1 VSPATRRPLLAPGP
15 RAPWAHWGI
24 GLGFFA
30 LYLGWG
36 LAFHLKS
43 PRLFYYLD
51 EAFDADI
58 PSRIMDLTRPQGP
71 HLRAQFHPLFVLLL
85 NPLGFALRAG
95 LRGLGVEASGRVA
108 AIALSAAAGGAGVA
122 LFSVLLRGLGVASLR
137 VVLWSLVFGLSAS
150 ELFFGSLPESWI
162 FSGLSLLVLFALG
175 TRPRPPRDGLIAAG
189 TTAFGMAVTNL
200 AAAGLVRACW
210 LVSEGRVGR
219 LVGGL
224 ARYLSLVLLATA
236 LLSALQSVLYPGA
249 SPFYR
254 ADPLAREDR
263 QSFVGTFE
271 PAALAERAG
280 DVLSHLFFFNLTAP
294 RLLVTETGTPRTTV
308 DFPDPSLA
316 ALRPE
321 GAVHAVLWT
330 VLLLLAGRG
339 LVRVREPL
347 PLALLLWLALQA
359 ALHLVFG
366 TSLFLYS
373 CQWTFALAALAAVGT
388 DRLGPARA
396 LDLSL
401 LALVGLQALANT
413 SFLLEVLRVFAEP
426 R

>member
-1 VSPATRRPLLAPGP
+1 V
-15 RAPWAHWGI
+15 PWGL

-36 LAFHLKS
+36 LAFHLRS

-51 EAFDADI
+51 QAFDADV

-85 NPLGFALRAG
+85 NPIGFALRAG

-122 LFSVLLRGLGVASLR
+122 VFSVLLRGLGLAALR
-137 VVLWSLVFGLSAS
+137 VVLWSLIFGLSAS
-150 ELFFGSLPESWI
+150 ELAFGSLPESWI
-162 FSGLSLLVLFALG
+162 FSGLSLLVLFACG

-189 TTAFGMAVTNL
+189 IAAFGMAVTNL
-200 AAAGLVRACW
+200 AAAALVRARW
-210 LVSEGRVGR
+210 LVSEGRPGR
-219 LVGGL
+219 FVGGL
-224 ARYLSLVLLATA
+224 GRYLLIVLLATA
-236 LLSALQSVLYPGA
+236 LLSALQSAVYPGG

-263 QSFVGTFE
+263 QSFVQTFE
-271 PAALAERAG
+271 PAVIAGRAG
-280 DVLSHLFFFNLTAP
+280 DVLAHLLFFNLTAP
-294 RLLVTETGTPRTTV
+294 RLLVTETGTPRTSV

-330 VLLLLAGRG
+330 ALLFLAGRG
-339 LVRVREPL
+339 LVRLREPL
-347 PLALLLWLALQA
+347 PLALFLWLALQA

-373 CQWTFALAALAAVGT
+373 CQWTFAVVALAAVGT
-388 DRLGPARA
+388 ERIGPARA
-396 LDLSL
+396 LEASL
-401 LALVGLQALANT
+401 LALAALQALANAA
-413 SFLLEVLRVFAEP
+413 FLLEVLRVFAEP

>member
-1 VSPATRRPLLAPGP
+1 MQWGLA
-15 RAPWAHWGI
+15 
-24 GLGFFA
+24 LGFFA

-36 LAFHLKS
+36 LAFHLRS

-85 NPLGFALRAG
+85 NPIGVALRAG
-95 LRGLGVEASGRVA
+95 LRGLGVEASGRAA
-108 AIALSAAAGGAGVA
+108 AIALSAAAGGGGVA
-122 LFSVLLRGLGVASLR
+122 VFSVLLRGLGLASLR

-150 ELFFGSLPESWI
+150 QFVFGSLPESWI

-175 TRPRPPRDGLIAAG
+175 TRPRPPRDGLVVAG
-189 TTAFGMAVTNL
+189 TAAFGMAVTNL
-200 AAAGLVRACW
+200 AAAVLVRARW
-210 LVSEGRVGR
+210 LVSESRVGR

-224 ARYLSLVLLATA
+224 ARYLLLVLLATA
-236 LLSALQSVLYPGA
+236 LLSALQSVVYPGA

-263 QSFVGTFE
+263 QSFVRNFE
-271 PAALAERAG
+271 LAERTG
-280 DVLSHLFFFNLTAP
+280 DLLAHLFFFDLTAP

-330 VLLLLAGRG
+330 ALLFLAGWG
-339 LVRVREPL
+339 LLRMREPL

-359 ALHLVFG
+359 ALHLAFG

-373 CQWTFALAALAAVGT
+373 CQWTFAVVALVAVGT
-388 DRLGPARA
+388 DRLSPPRA
-396 LDLSL
+396 LDASL

-413 SFLLEVLRVFAEP
+413 AFLLEILRVFAEP

>member
-1 VSPATRRPLLAPGP
+1 VQWGLA
-15 RAPWAHWGI
+15 
-24 GLGFFA
+24 LGFFA
-30 LYLGWG
+30 LYVGWG
-36 LAFHLKS
+36 LAFHLRS

-71 HLRAQFHPLFVLLL
+71 HLRTQFHPLFVLLL
-85 NPLGFALRAG
+85 NPLGFAVRAG
-95 LRGLGVEASGRVA
+95 LRLLGVEASGRVA
-108 AIALSAAAGGAGVA
+108 AIALCAAAGGGGVA
-122 LFSVLLRGLGVASLR
+122 IFSVLLRGLGLASLR

-150 ELFFGSLPESWI
+150 QFVFGSLPESWI

-175 TRPRPPRDGLIAAG
+175 TRPRPPRDGLVVAG
-189 TTAFGMAVTNL
+189 TAAFGMAVTNL
-200 AAAGLVRACW
+200 AAAVLVRARW

-224 ARYLSLVLLATA
+224 ARYLLLVLLATA
-236 LLSALQSVLYPGA
+236 LLSALQSVVYPGA

-263 QSFVGTFE
+263 QSFVRNFE
-271 PAALAERAG
+271 LAERTG
-280 DVLSHLFFFNLTAP
+280 DLLAHLFFFDLTAP

-330 VLLLLAGRG
+330 ALLFLAGWG
-339 LVRVREPL
+339 LLRMREPL

-359 ALHLVFG
+359 ALHLAFG

-373 CQWTFALAALAAVGT
+373 CQWTFAVVALVAVGT
-388 DRLGPARA
+388 DRLSPPRA
-396 LDLSL
+396 LDASL

-413 SFLLEVLRVFAEP
+413 AFLLEILRVFAEP

>member
-1 VSPATRRPLLAPGP
+1 MQ
-15 RAPWAHWGI
+15 WGL

-36 LAFHLKS
+36 LAFHLRS

-85 NPLGFALRAG
+85 NPVGVALRAG

-108 AIALSAAAGGAGVA
+108 AIALSATAGGGGVA
-122 LFSVLLRGLGVASLR
+122 VFSVLLRGLGLASLR

-150 ELFFGSLPESWI
+150 QFVFGSLPESWI

-175 TRPRPPRDGLIAAG
+175 TRPRPPRDGLVVAG
-189 TTAFGMAVTNL
+189 TAAFGMALTNL
-200 AAAGLVRACW
+200 AAAVLVRARW

-224 ARYLSLVLLATA
+224 ARYLLLVLLATA
-236 LLSALQSVLYPGA
+236 LLSALQSVVYPGA

-263 QSFVGTFE
+263 QSFVRTLE
-271 PAALAERAG
+271 LAERTG
-280 DVLSHLFFFNLTAP
+280 EVLAHFFFFSLTAP

-330 VLLLLAGRG
+330 ALLFLAGWG
-339 LVRVREPL
+339 LLRMREPL

-373 CQWTFALAALAAVGT
+373 CQWTFAVVALVAVGT
-388 DRLGPARA
+388 DRLSPPRA
-396 LDLSL
+396 LDASL

-413 SFLLEVLRVFAEP
+413 AFLLEILRVFAEP

>member
-1 VSPATRRPLLAPGP
+1 
-15 RAPWAHWGI
+15 
-24 GLGFFA
+24 
-30 LYLGWG
+30 
-36 LAFHLKS
+36 
-43 PRLFYYLD
+43 
-51 EAFDADI
+51 
-58 PSRIMDLTRPQGP
+58 M
-71 HLRAQFHPLFVLLL
+71 
-85 NPLGFALRAG
+85 
-95 LRGLGVEASGRVA
+95 
-108 AIALSAAAGGAGVA
+108 
-122 LFSVLLRGLGVASLR
+122 
-137 VVLWSLVFGLSAS
+137 
-150 ELFFGSLPESWI
+150 
-162 FSGLSLLVLFALG
+162 
-175 TRPRPPRDGLIAAG
+175 
-189 TTAFGMAVTNL
+189 
-200 AAAGLVRACW
+200 
-210 LVSEGRVGR
+210 
-219 LVGGL
+219 
-224 ARYLSLVLLATA
+224 
-236 LLSALQSVLYPGA
+236 
-249 SPFYR
+249 
-254 ADPLAREDR
+254 
-263 QSFVGTFE
+263 
-271 PAALAERAG
+271 
-280 DVLSHLFFFNLTAP
+280 
-294 RLLVTETGTPRTTV
+294 

-401 LALVGLQALANT
+401 LALVGLQAVANT